1 MKSLSLSALLTSGI
15 VLAVAMLSGC
25 QSTGFSTLKRVVP
38 SSVISLFG
46 GEEKVR
52 WADNE
57 NPVVRCVC
65 LWQPADGTW
74 EQRPTRGFG
83 GQVFFLDRDTAKP
96 VAVKGDVRIH
106 VFDDFGPRE
115 NHGKAVHTFDFKK
128 GAWNNFLVKTQF
140 GPAYNVFIPYT
151 RKGHHKTECALRV
164 RLVETDTLTVFSDMS
179 YVKLEGADPE
189 ATAQAG
195 NLAANVSDRSAGLV
209 HRGDSIGQ
217 ISKQDGVIPPSA
229 SRRYKEKP
237 VEAKPRS
244 STLSPELEA
253 RLVALQRSHPVQ
265 LHNKE
270 TKSQIPRKLEAPDSV
285 SPILAPSNGTAF
297 DSTRGDRSNTS
308 TRHALSPAHPLDV
321 TATTRTAPRVSV
333 AANPVDESKEVVP
346 ESDGG
351 LSESHD
357 RMMSRAELA
366 AAKQDWP
373 LAIRLASTVD
383 RAVRTE
389 HVTWPLNRATPSAL
403 VARWEVQRI
412 DMTSS
417 GDPALRTARIDSR
430 VQDYLR
436 ASQLRADKDQTNEA
450 RRLATVA
457 HLVSRAAMLDAE
469 GVESSAA
476 GVGGGV
482 VIRTGGLDAT
492 ASAQPG
498 TRTGIEPA
506 AAWNE
511 SRLKP
516 AQSAEPAQPK
526 RQAHPLESLGGT
538 E

>member
-25 QSTGFSTLKRVVP
+25 QSTGLSTLKRAVP
-38 SSVISLFG
+38 SSAVSFFG
-46 GEEKVR
+46 GEEVR

-65 LWQPADGTW
+65 LWQPADGSW
-74 EQRPTRGFG
+74 EGRPTRGFG

-106 VFDDFGPRE
+106 VFDDNGPRE
-115 NHGKAVHTFDFKK
+115 NHGKAVHTFDFNK

-140 GPAYNVFIPYT
+140 GPAYNIFIPYT
-151 RKGHHKTECALRV
+151 RDGHHKTECALRV

-179 YVKLEGADPE
+179 YVKLEGANPE
-189 ATAQAG
+189 ATPKAEG
-195 NLAANVSDRSAGLV
+195 LSANSSDKPAGLA
-209 HRGDSIGQ
+209 HPADSIGQ
-217 ISKQDGVIPPSA
+217 ISKQNGVTRTPA
-229 SRRYKEKP
+229 SRESKEKP

-244 STLSPELEA
+244 PSLSPELEA
-253 RLVALQRSHPVQ
+253 RLAALQKTHPVK
-265 LHNKE
+265 LHKKD

-285 SPILAPSNGTAF
+285 SPILEPSKGPAF
-297 DSTRGDRSNTS
+297 ESTRGDLDDRSNTS

-321 TATTRTAPRVSV
+321 SATSGTAPQVSV
-333 AANPVDESKEVVP
+333 DPNPLDESQAIVP
-346 ESDGG
+346 ESGGG
-351 LSESHD
+351 LSESHEM
-357 RMMSRAELA
+357 MMSRAELA
-366 AAKQDWP
+366 AAKQDWS

-389 HVTWPLNRATPSAL
+389 QVTWPLNRPTPSAL

-417 GDPALRTARIDSR
+417 GDPSLRAARIDSR
-430 VQDYLR
+430 VEDYLK
-436 ASQLRADKDQTNEA
+436 ASQFRSDKDETNEA
-450 RRLATVA
+450 RRLAAVA
-457 HLVSRAAMLDAE
+457 HLVSRAAKIESE
-469 GVESSAA
+469 GVEASAA
-476 GVGGGV
+476 GVDGVIQAGGTDV
-482 VIRTGGLDAT
+482 T
-492 ASAQPG
+492 AGS
-498 TRTGIEPA
+498 TTGIEPA

-511 SRLKP
+511 SRSKS

-526 RQAHPLESLGGT
+526 RQSHPLESLGGV